1 MRFLWL
7 RTGVTGKVLEVNRK
21 WYKQGSNKNH
31 TRNWKK
37 WENTRKESKKLIKL
51 NENEWAD
58 IYDEGTPLTIAF
70 RKEDTNRI
78 YYGNTGY
85 GFLATRNEKAL
96 KKIIKNELKRTNW
109 KIKEKKRFLL
119 STEKKEAEN
128 LNFLIKKRLN
138 LILFFLK
145 AERW

>member
-7 RTGVTGKVLEVNRK
+7 RTGVTGKVLEVSRK
-21 WYKQGSNKNH
+21 WYKQESNKNH

-37 WENTRKESKKLIKL
+37 WGNIRKEWKKLIKL
-51 NENEWAD
+51 NENEYTD

-85 GFLATRNEKAL
+85 GF
-96 KKIIKNELKRTNW
+96 
-109 KIKEKKRFLL
+109 
-119 STEKKEAEN
+119 
-128 LNFLIKKRLN
+128 
-138 LILFFLK
+138 
-145 AERW
+145 

>member
-7 RTGVTGKVLEVNRK
+7 RTGVTGKVLKVSRK

-31 TRNWKK
+31 K
-37 WENTRKESKKLIKL
+37 RKESKKLIKL
-51 NENEWAD
+51 NENEYTD

-70 RKEDTNRI
+70 RKEDANRI

-119 STEKKEAEN
+119 SAEKKEVKN

>member
-7 RTGVTGKVLEVNRK
+7 RTGVTGKVLKVSRK

-31 TRNWKK
+31 K
-37 WENTRKESKKLIKL
+37 RKESKKLIKL
-51 NENEWAD
+51 NENEYTD

-70 RKEDTNRI
+70 RKEDANRI

-119 STEKKEAEN
+119 STEKKEVEN

>member
-7 RTGVTGKVLEVNRK
+7 RTGVTGKVLKVNRK

-31 TRNWKK
+31 K
-37 WENTRKESKKLIKL
+37 RKESKKLIKL
-51 NENEWAD
+51 NENEYTD

-70 RKEDTNRI
+70 RKEDANRI

-119 STEKKEAEN
+119 STEKKEVEN

>member
-7 RTGVTGKVLEVNRK
+7 RTGVRGKVLKVSRK

-31 TRNWKK
+31 K
-37 WENTRKESKKLIKL
+37 RKESKKLIKL
-51 NENEWAD
+51 NENEYTD

-70 RKEDTNRI
+70 RKEDANRI

-119 STEKKEAEN
+119 STEKKEVEN

>member
-21 WYKQGSNKNH
+21 WHKQGSNKNH
-31 TRNWKK
+31 
-37 WENTRKESKKLIKL
+37 TRKESKKLIKL

-58 IYDEGTPLTIAF
+58 IYDDGTPLTIAF
-70 RKEDTNRI
+70 RKEDANRI

-119 STEKKEAEN
+119 STEKKEVEN

-145 AERW
+145 EERW

>member
-7 RTGVTGKVLEVNRK
+7 RTGVTGKVLKVSRK

-31 TRNWKK
+31 K
-37 WENTRKESKKLIKL
+37 RKESKKLIKL
-51 NENEWAD
+51 NENEYTD

-70 RKEDTNRI
+70 RKEDANRI

-119 STEKKEAEN
+119 SAEKKEVEN

>member
-7 RTGVTGKVLEVNRK
+7 RTGVTGKVLKVSRK

-31 TRNWKK
+31 K
-37 WENTRKESKKLIKL
+37 RKESKKLIKL
-51 NENEWAD
+51 NENEYTD

-70 RKEDTNRI
+70 RKEDANRI

-85 GFLATRNEKAL
+85 GFLATKNEKAL

-119 STEKKEAEN
+119 STEKKEVEK

>member
-7 RTGVTGKVLEVNRK
+7 RTGVTGKVLKVSRK

-31 TRNWKK
+31 K
-37 WENTRKESKKLIKL
+37 RKESKKLIKL
-51 NENEWAD
+51 NENEYTD

-70 RKEDTNRI
+70 RKEDANRI

-119 STEKKEAEN
+119 SKEKKEVEN

>member
-7 RTGVTGKVLEVNRK
+7 RTGVTGKVLKVSRK
-21 WYKQGSNKNH
+21 WYKQRSNKNH

-37 WENTRKESKKLIKL
+37 WGNIRKESKKLIKL
-51 NENEWAD
+51 NENEYTD

-78 YYGNTGY
+78 YYGNTSY

-119 STEKKEAEN
+119 STEKKEVEN

>member
-7 RTGVTGKVLEVNRK
+7 RTGVTGKVLKVSRK
-21 WYKQGSNKNH
+21 WHKQGSNKNH
-31 TRNWKK
+31 
-37 WENTRKESKKLIKL
+37 TRKESKKLIKL
-51 NENEWAD
+51 NENEYTD

-70 RKEDTNRI
+70 RKEDANRI

-85 GFLATRNEKAL
+85 GFLATKNEKAL

-119 STEKKEAEN
+119 STEKKEVKN

-138 LILFFLK
+138 LILFFLN